1 MSAIEFRT
9 LGTLDL
15 RTADGRELHSLLAQ
29 SKRIALLAYLCTAQ
43 PSGFHR
49 RDKLLGLFWPDVD
62 HEHARASLRKAL
74 HVLRH
79 SLGEETILSRG
90 DDDVAVDFERISCD
104 AVKFEESLRADRFE
118 DALELYGGD
127 LLSGFFVDDAP
138 AFEQWLTSERA
149 RLRSSA
155 ARAALSVATKFET
168 LGNFAA
174 AITWTRRSLE
184 LSDNDESALRKL
196 IDLQRRAG
204 DRGGAMQTYEEFV
217 GKLASEYQ
225 TEPSSE
231 TTSLIERIRSADE
244 SPSNKSKARILR
256 TEESHA
262 NASAAAA
269 PISAATPTRHKR
281 DRREKILFAVAAVSV
296 LVAAGFVSNY
306 WGRMRPEPPKHLVQN
321 LLVLDS
327 TEAMVGSTPWS
338 GRIAISPDGLL
349 LAYVGGPRTQIL
361 MRPRSQLHAT
371 PMPGTEGAM
380 SPFFSPDGKRLGFLR
395 EGMVQMALVNGGE
408 PITVS
413 DSLNGVAGASWGPD
427 NFIYVDSRS
436 LVRVEAKAGATP
448 HWFTMLDSAAGETHH
463 SWPDVLPNGKGVLF
477 TVLFV
482 GRNGVKGAA
491 SSSIAVAEIPSGKH
505 HVILDDAMYARY
517 AAPGYLLYIT
527 TNKSLMVVA
536 FDQNSMEIKGE
547 PTALTEGMRLGVL
560 GSADLVLDTTGTLIY
575 ATGTGVGNQ
584 ELVWVTRDGNP
595 TSVDRDWAGFYMGS
609 PTLSPDGKSVAET
622 RYADPNVPS
631 SIWIKRLDRGP
642 SIKLV
647 LGNRDSYMPAW
658 TADGKSVTFSYE
670 DGKGGLDL
678 WTQRADGSAKAVMQ
692 FHWKSKLYN
701 ARWSPDGKWLLFQ
714 TDADSRGAGDIL
726 AIRPG
731 IDTAP
736 VRVVASRFS
745 ELSPVLSPNGRFL
758 AYVSNESGKDE
769 IYVVP
774 FPNTGTAKWQISA
787 TGGTEPV
794 WSHRGNELFYRDASG
809 NMVDVELN
817 TSPTFSLVRSTVL
830 FPAAGFT
837 TLRWNPQYAV
847 SPDDQRFL
855 MIRPLQPKVPD
866 KIIVVEN
873 WLEELKSGAS
883 GSSLGVRH

>member
-1 MSAIEFRT
+1 MSAIGFRT

-15 RTADGRELHSLLAQ
+15 RTTDGRELHSLLAQ

-104 AVKFEESLRADRFE
+104 AVKFEESLRAEDFE
-118 DALELYGGD
+118 EALELYRGD

-138 AFEQWLTSERA
+138 SFEQWLTSERA

-184 LSDNDESALRKL
+184 LSDNDEGALRKL

-204 DRGGAMQTYEEFV
+204 DRGGAIQTYEEFA
-217 GKLASEYQ
+217 GRLASEYQ
-225 TEPSSE
+225 MEPSTE
-231 TTSLIERIRSADE
+231 TRSLVERIRNGDE
-244 SPSNKSKARILR
+244 SSSTKSKARILR
-256 TEESHA
+256 SEEPGA

-269 PISAATPTRHKR
+269 RIPATTRTRHKR

-296 LVAAGFVSNY
+296 LIAAGFVSNY
-306 WGRMRPEPPKHLVQN
+306 WGRMRPAPPKHLVQN

-327 TEAMVGSTPWS
+327 IEAIVGSTPWS

-380 SPFFSPDGKRLGFLR
+380 SPFFSPDGKHLGFLR
-395 EGMVQMALVNGGE
+395 EGIVQMALVSGGR
-408 PITVS
+408 PITLS

-427 NFIYVDSRS
+427 NFIYVDGRT
-436 LVRVEAKAGATP
+436 LIRVEAKAGATP
-448 HWFTMLDSAAGETHH
+448 RRFTTLNAADGETHH

-477 TVLFV
+477 TIGFV

-491 SSSIAVAEIPSGKH
+491 TFSIGVADIPSGKH
-505 HVILDDAMYARY
+505 HVIVDDAMYARY

-527 TNKSLMVVA
+527 TNKSLMVA
-536 FDQNSMEIKGE
+536 PFDQNSMQITGE
-547 PTALTEGMRLGVL
+547 ARALTEGMRLGLL
-560 GSADLVLDTTGTLIY
+560 GSADLVVDTTGTLVY
-575 ATGTGVGNQ
+575 ATGTGDGKQ
-584 ELVWVTRDGNP
+584 ELVWVTRDGQVQALDSAW
-595 TSVDRDWAGFYMGS
+595 TGFYMGS
-609 PTLSPDGKSVAET
+609 PTLSPNGKSVAEARIAEANT
-622 RYADPNVPS
+622 PS
-631 SIWIKRLDRGP
+631 SIWIKRLDRL
-642 SIKLV
+642 SSNKLV
-647 LGNRDSYMPAW
+647 LGKRENYMPGW
-658 TADGKSVTFSYE
+658 TADGKSVTFSSE
-670 DGKGGLDL
+670 DEQGGIDL

-692 FHWKSKLYN
+692 FHGKSNLYN

-714 TDADSRGAGDIL
+714 TDAASPGAGDIL

-731 IDTAP
+731 VDAAP
-736 VRVVASRFS
+736 VPIVASKYT
-745 ELSPVLSPNGRFL
+745 EISPALSPNGRFL

-774 FPNTGTAKWQISA
+774 FPNPGTAKWSISA
-787 TGGTEPV
+787 SGGTEPV
-794 WSHRGNELFYRDASG
+794 WSHSGNELFYRDASADL
-809 NMVDVELN
+809 VDVELN
-817 TSPTFSLVRSTVL
+817 TSPTFSLVRTTVL
-830 FPAAGFT
+830 FPTARFT
-837 TLRWNPQYAV
+837 SLRWNPQYV
-847 SPDDQRFL
+847 LSPDDKRFL

-873 WLEELKSGAS
+873 WLEELKNPPSP
-883 GSSLGVRH
+883 